1 MNPVRTKSPAIATAI
16 TLTLLNIILGATIAL
31 ITKGEVNFLILSVS
45 AIATFVVSFLVVYY
59 FIDHTFYGKLKVI
72 YKNIL
77 RLKTKGSVS
86 TRTNIHDENIFNEI
100 NNQLNNWETEQQIEI
115 EELKKAEI
123 YRREFL
129 GNVSHEL
136 KTPIFSAQ
144 GYLHTLIDGGIEDDD
159 INMLYLQKSSLSLDR
174 LIAIVED
181 LESISK
187 LEAGEMHLEMRTFD
201 LRDLVKEVI
210 ESLEFKAKERRIVLT
225 QKENSPSQ
233 IYVLADKERIRQVLV
248 NLIDNSIKYG
258 KNEGETT
265 VSYFLH
271 NGHVGVSLSDNGMGI
286 EQQYLPRLFERF
298 FRVDKSRSR
307 DIGGT
312 GLGLAIV
319 KHIIEAH
326 GQTITVDST
335 IGKGTT
341 FSFELKK
348 SK

>member
-1 MNPVRTKSPAIATAI
+1 VNFIRAKSPAITTAAA
-16 TLTLLNIILGATIAL
+16 LTAFNLVLVFLVLYLSGEMSHLWILFPLAIIM
-31 ITKGEVNFLILSVS
+31 FILSF
-45 AIATFVVSFLVVYY
+45 IVVSY
-59 FIDHTFYGKLKVI
+59 FIEKLFYNKLKAI

-77 RLKTKGSVS
+77 RLKTRSAVS
-86 TRTNIHDENIFNEI
+86 TQMNVRDNDIFIEI
-100 NNQLNNWETEQQIEI
+100 NNQLNNWQTEQQIEI
-115 EELKKAEI
+115 EELKKAEV

-144 GYLHTLIDGGIEDDD
+144 GYLHTLIDGGIEDED
-159 INMLYLQKSSLSLDR
+159 INMLYLQKSSKSLDR

-187 LEAGEMHLEMRTFD
+187 LEAGEMHLEMRIFD
-201 LRDLVKEVI
+201 IRDLVKEVF
-210 ESLEFKAKERRIVLT
+210 ESLELKAKEKNISLQ
-225 QKENSPSQ
+225 QKENANTQ
-233 IYVLADKERIRQVLV
+233 IYVSADKERIRQVLV
-248 NLIDNSIKYG
+248 NLIENSIKYG
-258 KNEGETT
+258 KNDGETT
-265 VSYFLH
+265 VQYYL
-271 NGHVGVSLSDNGMGI
+271 NNPEVSIEIKDNGIGI

-326 GQTITVDST
+326 KQSITVDST
-335 IGKGTT
+335 PGKGTT
-341 FSFELKK
+341 FSFGLKK

>member
-1 MNPVRTKSPAIATAI
+1 M
-16 TLTLLNIILGATIAL
+16 
-31 ITKGEVNFLILSVS
+31 FILSF
-45 AIATFVVSFLVVYY
+45 IVVSY
-59 FIDHTFYGKLKVI
+59 FIEKLFYNKLKAI

-77 RLKTKGSVS
+77 RLKTRSAVS
-86 TRTNIHDENIFNEI
+86 AQMNVRDNDIFIEI

-115 EELKKAEI
+115 EELKKAEV

-144 GYLHTLIDGGIEDDD
+144 GYLHTLIDGGIEDED
-159 INMLYLQKSSLSLDR
+159 INMLYLQKSSKSLDR

-187 LEAGEMHLEMRTFD
+187 LEAGEMHLEMRIFD
-201 LRDLVKEVI
+201 IRDLVKEVF
-210 ESLEFKAKERRIVLT
+210 ESLELKAKEKNISLQ
-225 QKENSPSQ
+225 QKENANTQ
-233 IYVLADKERIRQVLV
+233 IYVSADKERIRQVLV
-248 NLIDNSIKYG
+248 NLIENSIKYG
-258 KNEGETT
+258 KNDGETIVQYYLNNGE
-265 VSYFLH
+265 VSIEIK
-271 NGHVGVSLSDNGMGI
+271 DNGIGI

-326 GQTITVDST
+326 KQSITVDST
-335 IGKGTT
+335 PGKGTT
-341 FSFELKK
+341 FSFGLKK

>member
-1 MNPVRTKSPAIATAI
+1 MNFIRAKSPAITTAAA
-16 TLTLLNIILGATIAL
+16 LTAFNLALVLIVLFCSGASIQWWILLLFTIVMFAL
-31 ITKGEVNFLILSVS
+31 S
-45 AIATFVVSFLVVYY
+45 FVVVSY
-59 FIDHTFYGKLKVI
+59 FIDKLFYNKLKAI

-77 RLKTKGSVS
+77 RLKTRSAVS
-86 TRTNIHDENIFNEI
+86 TQMNVRDNDIFIEI
-100 NNQLNNWETEQQIEI
+100 NNQLNNWQTEQQIEI
-115 EELKKAEI
+115 EELKKAEV

-144 GYLHTLIDGGIEDDD
+144 GYLHTLIDGGIEDED
-159 INMLYLQKSSLSLDR
+159 INMLYLQKSSKSLDR

-187 LEAGEMHLEMRTFD
+187 LEAGEMHLEMRIFD
-201 LRDLVKEVI
+201 IRDLVKEVF
-210 ESLEFKAKERRIVLT
+210 ESLELKAKEKNISLQ
-225 QKENSPSQ
+225 QKENTNTQ
-233 IYVLADKERIRQVLV
+233 IYVSADKERIRQVLV
-248 NLIDNSIKYG
+248 NLIENSIKYG
-258 KNEGETT
+258 KNGGETT
-265 VSYFLH
+265 VQYYLNNPEISIEIK
-271 NGHVGVSLSDNGMGI
+271 DNGIGI

-326 GQTITVDST
+326 NQSITVDST
-335 IGKGTT
+335 PGKGTT
-341 FSFELKK
+341 FSFSLKK

>member
-1 MNPVRTKSPAIATAI
+1 MNFIRTKSPAITTAAA
-16 TLTLLNIILGATIAL
+16 LTAFNLVLVFLVLYLSGETSHLWILFPLAIIM
-31 ITKGEVNFLILSVS
+31 FILSF
-45 AIATFVVSFLVVYY
+45 IVVSY
-59 FIDHTFYGKLKVI
+59 FIEKLFYNKLKAI

-77 RLKTKGSVS
+77 RLKTRSAVS
-86 TRTNIHDENIFNEI
+86 AQMNVRDNDIFIEI

-115 EELKKAEI
+115 EELKKAEV

-144 GYLHTLIDGGIEDDD
+144 GYLHTLIDGGIEDED
-159 INMLYLQKSSLSLDR
+159 INMLYLQKSSKSLDR

-187 LEAGEMHLEMRTFD
+187 LEAGEMHLEMRIFD
-201 LRDLVKEVI
+201 IRDLVKEVF
-210 ESLEFKAKERRIVLT
+210 ESLELKAKEKNISLQ
-225 QKENSPSQ
+225 QKENANTQ
-233 IYVLADKERIRQVLV
+233 IYVSADKERIRQVLV
-248 NLIDNSIKYG
+248 NLIENSIKYG
-258 KNEGETT
+258 KNDGETIVQYYLNNGE
-265 VSYFLH
+265 VSIEIK
-271 NGHVGVSLSDNGMGI
+271 DNGIGI

-326 GQTITVDST
+326 KQSITVDST
-335 IGKGTT
+335 PGKGTT
-341 FSFELKK
+341 FSFGLKK